1 MQACTAGLE
10 AQRQSIVQIQARHGS
25 EVTPFTWIQMASVE
39 RREIS
44 HPHAS
49 CYSANE
55 NLTWSNTRVF
65 SWEKD
70 TMPGVKMAWMF
81 PEVFMDTLEF
91 YVQTIMESWLLW
103 RSFSKHSQH
112 WSDLKVS
119 SISNRLRLGL
129 LLLPHPSGSI
139 ILLRTEK
146 WHW

>member
-25 EVTPFTWIQMASVE
+25 ELTPFTWIQMTSVE

-44 HPHAS
+44 HPLTH
-49 CYSANE
+49 CYSTKE
-55 NLTWSNTRVF
+55 HLTWSNTRI
-65 SWEKD
+65 SNWEKD
-70 TMPGVKMAWMF
+70 TMPGVKTAGMF
-81 PEVFMDTLEF
+81 PEVFIDTWEF

-103 RSFSKHSQH
+103 RSFSKRSQH

-119 SISNRLRLGL
+119 SISNRLGLGL

-139 ILLRTEK
+139 LLLRTEK